1 MPALRLRVLFALALS
16 FACAPHS
23 HAEPPPPRRAPI
35 LEYLPLG
42 SQCRGLL
49 PCEKSGDFGLH
60 VRLLGTLDLDEQRT
74 VRTGLLAP
82 SLILSALEAGECGV
96 AFPLRFYELGLP
108 VPERLRVFCKLSLPR
123 SLLPTS
129 GGAVF
134 ANVNLA
140 YGPFNEAAAPTG
152 TRATT
157 VDVGGVLGGELGPW
171 IHLGAA
177 VWATLGEP
185 RPKLHAG
192 PELRVRTDHVTL
204 FAQAQFQASLGDPLP
219 GSLSAWGLLGT
230 FGLTFSSD
238 LAPTSAHVSLGHG
251 DAAPALLLAV
261 EAGLTY
267 DVKVR
272 ARYGDPA
279 AAMERRW
286 DRWLSP
292 HLYRMQLRR
301 RGYYDPYPDEYGLL
315 RDDFDHSILGIVGVP
330 DPTRPGYILTP
341 WGISIPV
348 GASLEIRGD
357 RPFIAS
363 PAFPGQVLSY
373 IPLLAL
379 THHGGALPRPIF
391 DETYFA
397 RLEDE
402 RRREELAVQDEL
414 RQLDSPWAKAA
425 LNAAVGLLTEH
436 VLLFLAAA
444 SPDTPDLATLRRQ
457 ARLLPYRPGYEEYKG
472 EIAETLL
479 ATYGSLL
486 APWAAGMLRTTATL
500 TTRELATGLSAL
512 RARGTASTAGQ
523 APRLLTRLAP
533 RLNPLNYNVE
543 LRGLGSNLGNVEV
556 RFAEGAAEK
565 AAAEAEH
572 AAPALRTH
580 VGGPARTAPGPAA
593 EAVAEHLQPP
603 ELSTPPVS
611 DKVRSHIYSGDV
623 SKGKSHGWH
632 YEPTG
637 DPSRGTYVVE
647 STRTAPDAHGVYEA
661 NVYIEG
667 VKKNARSSFFPAKW
681 SPAEV
686 EKIVEEAYRVRQPAK
701 LPGTYEGYTSHG
713 MRVEMKLDSKGRIL
727 SAYPIYN
734 GGR

>member
-1 MPALRLRVLFALALS
+1 MPASAQSPQAASTPLLQ
-16 FACAPHS
+16 
-23 HAEPPPPRRAPI
+23 
-35 LEYLPLG
+35 YLPVG

-60 VRLLGTLDLDEQRT
+60 FRLLGAFALDEQRA
-74 VRTGLLAP
+74 VRSGLLVP

-96 AFPLRFYELGLP
+96 ALPLRFYELGLP
-108 VPERLRVFCKLSLPR
+108 VPERLRVFCKLSLP
-123 SLLPTS
+123 SSILPVS

-134 ANVNLA
+134 ANINLA
-140 YGPFNEAAAPTG
+140 YGPFNEAAAPAG
-152 TRATT
+152 ARPTT
-157 VDVGGVLGGELGPW
+157 VDVGGVLGGGLGAR

-177 VWATLGEP
+177 IWATLGEP
-185 RPKLHAG
+185 RPQLHAG
-192 PELRVRTDHVTL
+192 PELRLRLDPVTL
-204 FAQAQFQASLGDPLP
+204 FAQAQFQACLGAPLP
-219 GSLSAWGLLGT
+219 GSPEAWGLVGT
-230 FGLTFSSD
+230 FGLSFSSD
-238 LAPTSAHVSLGHG
+238 LAPTSAHVSVGHG
-251 DAAPALLLAV
+251 DAPAMLLAV
-261 EAGLTY
+261 EAGLSY
-267 DVKVR
+267 DVKVH
-272 ARYGDPA
+272 ARHGDAA

-301 RGYYDPYPDEYGLL
+301 RGYYDPYPDEDGLL
-315 RDDFDHSILGIVGVP
+315 RDDFDHSVLGIVGVP
-330 DPTRPGYILTP
+330 DPARPGYILTP

-363 PAFPGQVLSY
+363 PSFPGQVLSY

-379 THHGGALPRPIF
+379 THNGGALPRPIF

-402 RRREELAVQDEL
+402 RRREELAVQEEL

-472 EIAETLL
+472 EIAETVL

-500 TTRELATGLSAL
+500 TARELATGLSAL
-512 RARGTASTAGQ
+512 RARGTAGTAGQ

-533 RLNPLNYNVE
+533 RLNPRNYNLE

-556 RFAEGAAEK
+556 RFGEAARAGAEV
-565 AAAEAEH
+565 EH
-572 AAPALRTH
+572 AAPALRTN
-580 VGGPARTAPGPAA
+580 VGSPARATPGPAA
-593 EAVAEHLQPP
+593 QGAAEHLQPP
-603 ELSTPPVS
+603 ELAAPPIS
-611 DKVRSHIYSGDV
+611 DKVRAHIYSGDV
-623 SKGKSHGWH
+623 TKGKSRGWH

-637 DPSRGTYVVE
+637 DPAQGTYVVE
-647 STRTAPDAHGVYEA
+647 SSRTAPDAHGVYEA

-686 EKIVEEAYRVRQPAK
+686 EQALEEAYRTR
-701 LPGTYEGYTSHG
+701 LPTDELGTYDGLTSQG
-713 MRVEMKLDSKGRIL
+713 IKVRMKIGSKGQL
-727 SAYPIYN
+727 QTAYPVYR

>member
-1 MPALRLRVLFALALS
+1 MPLAPRPASRLSRRPSPAAKLLAGLLLACALS
-16 FACAPHS
+16 IGGSARS
-23 HAEPPPPRRAPI
+23 SAESPQADPKP
-35 LEYLPLG
+35 LLQYLPVG
-42 SQCRGLL
+42 SQCHGLL
-49 PCEKSGDFGLH
+49 PCEKSGNYGIHF
-60 VRLLGTLDLDEQRT
+60 RLLGSVALSEQQA
-74 VRTGLLAP
+74 VRTGLLVP
-82 SLILSALEAGECGV
+82 SLLLSAMELGECGV

-108 VPERLRVFCKLSLPR
+108 VPERLRVLCKVSLP
-123 SLLPTS
+123 SSILPTS
-129 GGAVF
+129 GGALFV
-134 ANVNLA
+134 NVNLST
-140 YGPFNEAAAPTG
+140 GPFTEAAAPAGARSTS
-152 TRATT
+152 
-157 VDVGGVLGGELGPW
+157 VDFGGVLGGQLGTLL
-171 IHLGAA
+171 HLAA
-177 VWATLGEP
+177 AFWVTLGEQP
-185 RPKLHAG
+185 VQLHTG
-192 PELRVRTDHVTL
+192 PELRLRTDYVTL
-204 FAQAQFQASLGDPLP
+204 FAQALFS
-219 GSLSAWGLLGT
+219 GSLDAPQRSPAGSWGLLGT
-230 FGLTFSSD
+230 FGLSFSSD
-238 LAPTSAHVSLGHG
+238 LAPTSAYVSLGHG

-486 APWAAGMLRTTATL
+486 TPWAAGMLRTTATL
-500 TTRELATGLSAL
+500 TARELATGLSAL

-556 RFAEGAAEK
+556 RFAEATAEK
-565 AAAEAEH
+565 AAAA
-572 AAPALRTH
+572 
-580 VGGPARTAPGPAA
+580 
-593 EAVAEHLQPP
+593 AEHLKPP
-603 ELSTPPVS
+603 ELATSPLP
-611 DKVRSHIYSGDV
+611 DKARSHIYLGDV
-623 SKGKSHGWH
+623 NKGEGKGWH

-637 DPSRGTYVVE
+637 DAGQGTYVVE
-647 STRTAPDAHGVYEA
+647 SSRTAPDANGVYEA
-661 NVYIEG
+661 NVYIQG
-667 VKKNARSSFFPAKW
+667 IKKKSLSSFFPRNW
-681 SPAEV
+681 STKEV
-686 EKIVEEAYRVRQPAK
+686 EDAIGQAYRTRRPERQLGLYSGHTENGIEILMNIDK
-701 LPGTYEGYTSHG
+701 
-713 MRVEMKLDSKGRIL
+713 KGRITT
-727 SAYPIYN
+727 AYPRYQ
-734 GGR
+734 GGG